1 MNRSPMNFTVQVE
14 GGSADGQSS
23 PVRTLVLTG
32 ELDHGSVPHLQK
44 VLDKAYA
51 DQCRH
56 LIIDV
61 TGLAFCD
68 STGIS
73 VFLGARRALA
83 AREGSVALAGLNARV
98 QRTFRL
104 TGVADA
110 FSTYP
115 TADEARAALSA
126 S

>member
-1 MNRSPMNFTVQVE
+1 MNFTVRVD
-14 GGSADGQSS
+14 GGSADGLLPF

-32 ELDHGSVPHLQK
+32 ELDHGSAPHLRK
-44 VLDKAYA
+44 ALEAAYA

-73 VFLGARRALA
+73 VFLA
-83 AREGSVALAGLNARV
+83 ARQTLAQRDGSVALAGLNARV

-110 FSTYP
+110 FATYS
-115 TADEARAALSA
+115 TADEARAAITPS
-126 S
+126 